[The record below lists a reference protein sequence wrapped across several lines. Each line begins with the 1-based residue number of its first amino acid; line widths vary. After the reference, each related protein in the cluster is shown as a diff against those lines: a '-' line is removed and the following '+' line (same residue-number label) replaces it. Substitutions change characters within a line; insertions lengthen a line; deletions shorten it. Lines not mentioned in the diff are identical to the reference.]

1 MKKLKKLL
9 IALVA
14 VFFVLPQIVFGAE
27 TSDWAKEDYA
37 RASEKGLIPL
47 SVAVGN
53 LRDNVTRGEFCNLAV
68 NMYDTM
74 YKGSVKLFNC
84 PFTDC
89 NDDFIVKAYSLG
101 IVSGKSETEFCPFD
115 PITRQEMAKILV
127 NTLETAGK
135 ELSVSDIKYEKA
147 YAYAD
152 FDTVDSWAL
161 LDFVKAVKYGLM
173 SGVSETELSPH
184 ANATREQAVAIIS
197 RGEEMF
203 QPDAKSYEKPQ
214 IVNMQDG
221 DNVSEDLSVKW
232 DKQPSA
238 KEYIV
243 IVKDEDYNCI
253 DVSASVA
260 ASAGITTGNFDT
272 GKKYTITVA
281 CVLDSSKAV
290 YSEAVEVQYN
300 EEQKKFEILNT
311 KDAKYKKVFPSGE
324 PFKTKE
330 EADANMAVIQVPVW
344 HLKNDGSKQPSKM
357 EIMVNANLAEEVVR
371 IFNEIFEDAEQFPI
385 KNLGGYSWRNSA
397 MGKISEHSY
406 GTCIDINYDENYY
419 CYADTGQAITG
430 SFWRPFDNPYSIPAN
445 GSVVR
450 IFAKY
455 GWAWGGNAW
464 SRLHDY
470 MHFTY
475 LGN

>member
-1 MKKLKKLL
+1 MKKLL
-9 IALVA
+9 IILSA
-14 VFFVLPQIVFGAE
+14 VLIVFQQSTYGAE
-27 TSDWAKEDYA
+27 TSDWAKNDYSL
-37 RASEKGLIPL
+37 ASERGIIPL

-53 LRDNVTRGEFCNLAV
+53 LKDNVTREEFCSLAV
-68 NMYDTM
+68 NMYNTM
-74 YKGSVKLFNC
+74 HKGDVKMYEC

-89 NDDFIVKAYSLG
+89 SNDYIVKAYSLG
-101 IVSGKSETEFCPFD
+101 IVSGKSETEFCPYD
-115 PITRQEMAKILV
+115 CVTRQEMAKILV
-127 NTLETAGK
+127 NTLEVAGK
-135 ELSVSDIKYEKA
+135 DLSVSDKKKEKA
-147 YAYAD
+147 YSYAD
-152 FDTVDSWAL
+152 FGTIDSWAE
-161 LDFVKAVKYGLM
+161 LDFIKAVKYGLM
-173 SGVSETELSPH
+173 SGVSETELCPH

-197 RGEEMF
+197 RSTQAF
-203 QPDAKSYEKPQ
+203 QPDADVYERPQ

-232 DKQPSA
+232 NKDDA
-238 KEYIV
+238 VKEYIT

-253 DVSASVA
+253 DISASVA
-260 ASAGITTGNFDT
+260 ASAGISTENFDT
-272 GKKYTITVA
+272 GKMYTITVA
-281 CVLDSSKAV
+281 AVSDSYGVV
-290 YSEAVEVQYN
+290 YSEPVEVQYN
-300 EEQKKFEILNT
+300 EQEKRFEVLT
-311 KDAKYKKVFPSGE
+311 SKDAKYKKVFPTGV

-330 EADANMAVIQVPVW
+330 EADANMAEVQIPVW
-344 HLKNDGSKQPSKM
+344 HLNNNGTKSASKTTVK
-357 EIMVNANLAEEVVR
+357 VNANLAEEVVQ
-371 IFNEIFEDAEQFPI
+371 IFTEIFEDAEKFPI
-385 KNLGGYSWRNSA
+385 KNIGGYTWRNTA

-419 CYADTGQAITG
+419 CYADTGAAITG

>member
-1 MKKLKKLL
+1 MKKLL
-9 IALVA
+9 IAIASVFVA
-14 VFFVLPQIVFGAE
+14 FTQAVCGAE
-27 TSDWAKEDYA
+27 FSDWARNDYFS
-37 RASEKGLIPL
+37 ASAKGLIPL
-47 SVAVGN
+47 SIAVGN
-53 LRDNVTRGEFCNLAV
+53 LKDNVTRSEFCNLAV

-74 YKGSVKLFNC
+74 YKGNVKLFDC

-89 NDDFIVKAYSLG
+89 SDDFIVKAYSLG
-101 IVSGKSETEFCPFD
+101 IVSGKSETEFCPYD
-115 PITRQEMAKILV
+115 NITRQEMAKILV
-127 NTLETAGK
+127 NTLEIAGK
-135 ELSVSDIKYEKA
+135 DLSVSNIKSEKA
-147 YAYAD
+147 YSYKD
-152 FDTVDSWAL
+152 FETIDGWAS

-173 SGVSETELSPH
+173 SGMSETELSPH
-184 ANATREQAVAIIS
+184 ANATREQAVAIVS
-197 RGEEMF
+197 RSEALF
-203 QPDAKSYEKPQ
+203 QPNAKIYDKPQ

-221 DNVSEDLSVKW
+221 DNVSGDLSVAW
-232 DKQPSA
+232 DKQESV

-253 DVSASVA
+253 DVSASVEA
-260 ASAGITTGNFDT
+260 KAGITTGNFDI

-281 CVLDSSKAV
+281 AVSDGQKAV
-290 YSEAVEVQYN
+290 YSEPVEVQYN
-300 EEQKKFEILNT
+300 EEEKRFEVLTT
-311 KDAKYKKVFPSGE
+311 KDAKYKRVFPGGV
-324 PFKTKE
+324 PFKNEE
-330 EADANMAVIQVPVW
+330 EADSNMATVQIPVW
-344 HLKNDGSKQPSKM
+344 NLKADGTKTASKTTIK
-357 EIMVNANLAEEVVR
+357 VNANLAEEVVQ
-371 IFNEIFEDAEQFPI
+371 IFTEIFEDEEKFPI
-385 KNLGGYSWRNSA
+385 KNVGGYTWRNSA
-397 MGKISEHSY
+397 MGKLSEHSY

-430 SFWRPFDNPYSIPAN
+430 SFWKPFENPYSIPQN

>member
-1 MKKLKKLL
+1 MKRLFV
-9 IALVA
+9 ALSA
-14 VFFVLPQIVFGAE
+14 VFIAFAQTAYCAE
-27 TSDWAKEDYA
+27 FSDWARNDYFS
-37 RASEKGLIPL
+37 ASGKGLIPL
-47 SVAVGN
+47 SIAVGN
-53 LRDNVTRGEFCNLAV
+53 LKDNVTRGEFCNLAV

-74 YKGSVKLFNC
+74 YKGKVKLFDC

-89 NDDFIVKAYSLG
+89 SDDFIVKAYSLG
-101 IVSGKSETEFCPFD
+101 IVSGKSETEFCPYD

-135 ELSVSDIKYEKA
+135 DLSVSDIKSEKA
-147 YAYAD
+147 YSYKD
-152 FDTVDSWAL
+152 FGTVDAWAV

-173 SGVSETELSPH
+173 SGTSETELSPH
-184 ANATREQAVAIIS
+184 ANATREQAVAIVS
-197 RGEEMF
+197 RSETQFE
-203 QPDAKSYEKPQ
+203 PKAKTYEKPQ

-221 DNVSEDLSVKW
+221 DNVSGALSVAW
-232 DKQPSA
+232 DKQPTA

-253 DVSASVA
+253 DVSASVE
-260 ASAGITTGNFDT
+260 ASAGITTGNFDI

-281 CVLDSSKAV
+281 SVSDGLKAV
-290 YSEAVEVQYN
+290 YSEPVEVQYN
-300 EEQKKFEILNT
+300 EEEKRFEVLTT
-311 KDAKYKKVFPSGE
+311 KDAKYKRVFPTGT

-330 EADANMAVIQVPVW
+330 EADANMATVEIPVW
-344 HLKNDGSKQPSKM
+344 HLKADGTKTPSKA
-357 EIMVNANLAEEVVR
+357 ELVVNAFLAEEVVR
-371 IFNEIFEDAEQFPI
+371 IFTEIYEDAEKFPI
-385 KNLGGYSWRNSA
+385 KNIGGYSWRNSA

-430 SFWRPFDNPYSIPAN
+430 SFWRPLENPYSIPQN

>member
-1 MKKLKKLL
+1 MIT
-9 IALVA
+9 IAA
-14 VFFVLPQIVFGAE
+14 VFIAIPQLAFGAE
-27 TSDWAKEDYA
+27 TSDWAREDYGKA
-37 RASEKGLIPL
+37 AEKGLIPL

-53 LRDNVTRGEFCNLAV
+53 LKDNVTRGEFCSLAV

-74 YKGSVKLFNC
+74 YKGNVKMFDC

-101 IVSGKSETEFCPFD
+101 IVSGKSNTEFCPYD

-127 NTLETAGK
+127 NTLEIAGK
-135 ELSVSDIKYEKA
+135 DLKISDIKSEKA
-147 YAYAD
+147 YSYAD
-152 FDTVDSWAL
+152 FSAVDSWAS
-161 LDFVKAVKYGLM
+161 LDFAKAVKYGLM
-173 SGVSETELSPH
+173 SGVSETELNPH
-184 ANATREQAVAIIS
+184 ANATREQAVAIVS
-197 RGEEMF
+197 RSEEIF
-203 QPDAKSYEKPQ
+203 QPDAEKYEKPQ

-221 DNVSEDLSVKW
+221 DNVSGDLSVKW
-232 DKQPSA
+232 DKHPSA

-253 DVSASVA
+253 DISASVA

-281 CVLDSSKAV
+281 SILDSSKAI

-300 EEQKKFEILNT
+300 EEEKKFEILST
-311 KDAKYKKVFPSGE
+311 KEQKYKKVFPSGE
-324 PFKTKE
+324 PFKTKD
-330 EADANMAVIQVPVW
+330 EADANMAEVQIPVW
-344 HLKNDGSKQPSKM
+344 HLNNDGTKSASKTTIK
-357 EIMVNANLAEEVVR
+357 VNANLAEDVVQ
-371 IFNEIFEDAEQFPI
+371 IFTEIFEDAERFPI
-385 KNLGGYSWRNSA
+385 KNVGGYSWRNSA
-397 MGKISEHSY
+397 MGKVSEHSY

-430 SFWRPFDNPYSIPAN
+430 SFWRPFENPYSIPAN